1 MTDQITLTTGQTCGL
16 TGLSMQT
23 IQRYIRRYPMGF
35 SEQARKPR
43 KGRCMNGDDVKNL
56 LLINQMLHAKQKAHI
71 EAALMGEYE
80 SPDLSLFEVANLL
93 QMFNTITALGK
104 TLEAF
109 YQEVMREKQYLQKA
123 APIIRNHSE
132 VLQALR
138 FDVSK
143 LKLSRILRE
152 EDFDHPVPA
161 VDAHYKQARKNPIA
175 RWFGDEEDAG

>member
-35 SEQARKPR
+35 SEDARKPR
-43 KGRCMNGDDVKNL
+43 KGRRMNGDDVKNL

-80 SPDLSLFEVANLL
+80 SPDLSLFEVTNLVR
-93 QMFNTITALGK
+93 MFNTINALDK

-109 YQEVMREKQYLQKA
+109 FREVMREKQYLQKA
-123 APIIRNHSE
+123 APVLRNHSQ
-132 VLQALR
+132 VLEALR
-138 FDVSK
+138 FDVSR
-143 LKLSRILRE
+143 LKLQRTLRE

-161 VDAHYKQARKNPIA
+161 VRESHQKARKGFIA
-175 RWFGDEEDAG
+175 RWLGDDGEA